1 MHQNDRGVKG
11 GDRLLKMQGKL
22 DRGPVEF
29 KSHIAEQSGE
39 VMAIATT
46 EVISIPPTK
55 SIIGA
60 AGEMTRC
67 GFRRLPVTDAG
78 TKKLRGIV
86 TSGDIINF
94 MGGGDKYHLVEVRHN
109 GNLIAAL
116 NENVRTI
123 MTQQPVTLG
132 YDASISDAVDIITG
146 KKIGG
151 LPIIGRDGALA
162 GIVTERDVLRI
173 LGSQRSPLKV
183 EDVMTTSLRVTAPDC
198 PIAKVTRDMTSYRFR
213 RLPVVSDDVVY
224 GIVTAT
230 DIMRYLGSREVF
242 ARLTTGNVA
251 EVTALPVRTLIAGS
265 LITTTP
271 EKSINEAA
279 REMLKKNIGALPVI
293 EDSRLVGLVTEF
305 DLVRAF
311 ARGESDV
318 RTCYHGNTGPRGVTG
333 CNRCPC
339 PQPDGAPPYLP
350 SSGHGER
357 NPRGDTH
364 EKRYCIPHAERRT
377 RLAAATARPDPGG
390 SPHDRTSCRGS
401 TRYRGQRNCKVIHC
415 TEFQQRAGRG

>member
-1 MHQNDRGVKG
+1 MHQNNRIVKG
-11 GDRLLKMQGKL
+11 DDRLLKMQGKL

-29 KSHIAEQSGE
+29 KSHIAEQEGE

-46 EVISIPPTK
+46 DVISIPPSQ

-60 AGEMTRC
+60 VGQMTKC

-78 TKKLRGIV
+78 TKKLRGII

-132 YDASISDAVDIITG
+132 QDATISNAVDIITK

-151 LPIIGRDGALA
+151 LPIIGRDGTLA
-162 GIVTERDVLRI
+162 GIVTERDVLRV
-173 LGSQRSPLKV
+173 LGNERSPLKV

-198 PIAKVTRDMTSYRFR
+198 PIAKVTKDMTSYRFR
-213 RLPVVSDDVVY
+213 RLPVVSDDVLY

-242 ARLTTGNVA
+242 TRLTTGNVA
-251 EVTALPVRTLIAGS
+251 EVTALPVRTLVAGA

-271 EKSINEAA
+271 DKSINEAA
-279 REMLKKNIGALPVI
+279 REMLSRNIGALPVI
-293 EDSRLVGLVTEF
+293 EDSRLIGLVTEF

-311 ARGESDV
+311 ARG
-318 RTCYHGNTGPRGVTG
+318 
-333 CNRCPC
+333 
-339 PQPDGAPPYLP
+339 
-350 SSGHGER
+350 
-357 NPRGDTH
+357 
-364 EKRYCIPHAERRT
+364 
-377 RLAAATARPDPGG
+377 
-390 SPHDRTSCRGS
+390 
-401 TRYRGQRNCKVIHC
+401 
-415 TEFQQRAGRG
+415 

>member
-29 KSHIAEQSGE
+29 KSHIAEQEGE
-39 VMAIATT
+39 VMTIATT
-46 EVISIPPTK
+46 EVVSIPPTK

-60 AGEMTRC
+60 VEQMTRC

-78 TKKLRGIV
+78 TKKLRGII

-94 MGGGDKYHLVEVRHN
+94 MGGGDKYRLVEVRHN

-123 MTQQPVTLG
+123 MTQRPTTLG
-132 YDASISDAVDIITG
+132 HDACIRDAVEIIIK

-151 LPIIGRDGALA
+151 LPITSCDGALV
-162 GIVTERDVLRI
+162 GIVTERDVLRV
-173 LGSQRSPLKV
+173 LGAERSPLKV

-213 RLPVVSDDVVY
+213 RLPVVSDEVLY

-242 ARLTTGNVA
+242 SRLTTGNIA
-251 EVTALPVRTLIAGS
+251 EVTGLPVRTLVAGS

-271 EKSINEAA
+271 GRSINEAA
-279 REMLKKNIGALPVI
+279 REMLNRNIGALPVI
-293 EDSRLVGLVTEF
+293 EDSRLIGLVTEF

-311 ARGESDV
+311 AR
-318 RTCYHGNTGPRGVTG
+318 R
-333 CNRCPC
+333 
-339 PQPDGAPPYLP
+339 
-350 SSGHGER
+350 
-357 NPRGDTH
+357 
-364 EKRYCIPHAERRT
+364 
-377 RLAAATARPDPGG
+377 
-390 SPHDRTSCRGS
+390 
-401 TRYRGQRNCKVIHC
+401 
-415 TEFQQRAGRG
+415 

>member
-1 MHQNDRGVKG
+1 MHQNGRVVKG
-11 GDRLLKMQGKL
+11 DDRLLKMQGKL

-29 KSHIAEQSGE
+29 KSHIAEQEGE

-46 EVISIPPTK
+46 EVVSIPPTK

-60 AGEMTRC
+60 VEQMTKC

-78 TKKLRGIV
+78 TKKLRGII

-94 MGGGDKYHLVEVRHN
+94 MGGGDKYRLVEVRHN

-132 YDASISDAVDIITG
+132 HDASIRDAVDIITV

-162 GIVTERDVLRI
+162 GIVTERDVLRV
-173 LGSQRSPLKV
+173 LGAERSPLKV

-198 PIAKVTRDMTSYRFR
+198 PISTVTRDMTSYRFR
-213 RLPVVSDDVVY
+213 RLPVVSDEVLY

-242 ARLTTGNVA
+242 ARLTTGNIA
-251 EVTALPVRTLIAGS
+251 EVTGLPVRTLVAGG

-271 EKSINEAA
+271 GRSINEAA

-293 EDSRLVGLVTEF
+293 EDSRLIGLVTEF

-311 ARGESDV
+311 AQG
-318 RTCYHGNTGPRGVTG
+318 
-333 CNRCPC
+333 
-339 PQPDGAPPYLP
+339 
-350 SSGHGER
+350 
-357 NPRGDTH
+357 
-364 EKRYCIPHAERRT
+364 
-377 RLAAATARPDPGG
+377 
-390 SPHDRTSCRGS
+390 
-401 TRYRGQRNCKVIHC
+401 
-415 TEFQQRAGRG
+415 

>member
-94 MGGGDKYHLVEVRHN
+94 MGGGEQYHLVEVRHN

-162 GIVTERDVLRI
+162 GIVTERDVLRM
-173 LGSQRSPLKV
+173 LGSERSPLKV

-198 PIAKVTRDMTSYRFR
+198 PIAKVTRDMTTYRFR

-242 ARLTTGNVA
+242 ARLTTGNIT

-318 RTCYHGNTGPRGVTG
+318 R
-333 CNRCPC
+333 
-339 PQPDGAPPYLP
+339 A
-350 SSGHGER
+350 
-357 NPRGDTH
+357 
-364 EKRYCIPHAERRT
+364 
-377 RLAAATARPDPGG
+377 
-390 SPHDRTSCRGS
+390 
-401 TRYRGQRNCKVIHC
+401 
-415 TEFQQRAGRG
+415 

>member
-1 MHQNDRGVKG
+1 MHQNDRIVKG

-29 KSHIAEQSGE
+29 KSHIAEQEGE
-39 VMAIATT
+39 VMAIATRD
-46 EVISIPPTK
+46 VISIPPTQ

-60 AGEMTRC
+60 VEQMTKC

-94 MGGGDKYHLVEVRHN
+94 MGGGDKYRLVEVRHN

-132 YDASISDAVDIITG
+132 HDATHPAMPLISSRERRS
-146 KKIGG
+146 GG
-151 LPIIGRDGALA
+151 SRSLDRDGALA
-162 GIVTERDVLRI
+162 GIVTERDVLRV
-173 LGSQRSPLKV
+173 LGTERSPLNV

-198 PIAKVTRDMTSYRFR
+198 PIAKVTKDMTSYRFR
-213 RLPVVSDDVVY
+213 RLPVVSDDVLY

-242 ARLTTGNVA
+242 SRLTTGNIA
-251 EVTALPVRTLIAGS
+251 EVTALPVRTLVAGS

-271 EKSINEAA
+271 DKSINEAA
-279 REMLKKNIGALPVI
+279 REMLEQEYRGAPGDRGLPA
-293 EDSRLVGLVTEF
+293 DRAR
-305 DLVRAF
+305 DRVRPCPGICAGVMTVF
-311 ARGESDV
+311 ARDIM
-318 RTCYHGNTGPRGVTG
+318 TCAGPGRIPG
-333 CNRCPC
+333 CNGCPC
-339 PQPDGAPPYLP
+339 PQPDGPAPYLP
-350 SSGHGER
+350 ASRSW
-357 NPRGDTH
+357 
-364 EKRYCIPHAERRT
+364 RT
-377 RLAAATARPDPGG
+377 GPSWG
-390 SPHDRTSCRGS
+390 S
-401 TRYRGQRNCKVIHC
+401 
-415 TEFQQRAGRG
+415 

>member
-1 MHQNDRGVKG
+1 MHQNGGVAKG

-29 KSHIAEQSGE
+29 KSHIVEQEGE

-46 EVISIPPTK
+46 DVVSIPPTK

-60 AGEMTRC
+60 VEQMTMC

-94 MGGGDKYHLVEVRHN
+94 MGGGDKYRLVEVRHN

-116 NENVRTI
+116 NENVRAV

-132 YDASISDAVDIITG
+132 HDARIRDAVAIITE

-162 GIVTERDVLRI
+162 GIVTERDVLRV
-173 LGSQRSPLKV
+173 LGAERSPLAV
-183 EDVMTTSLRVTAPDC
+183 EDIMTTSLRVTAPDC
-198 PIAKVTRDMTSYRFR
+198 PIAKVTRDMTACRFR
-213 RLPVVSDDVVY
+213 RLPVVSDDVLY
-224 GIVTAT
+224 GIITAT

-242 ARLTTGNVA
+242 TRLTTGNIA
-251 EVTALPVRTLIAGS
+251 EVTGLPVRTLVAGG

-271 EKSINEAA
+271 ERSINEAA

-311 ARGESDV
+311 AKG
-318 RTCYHGNTGPRGVTG
+318 
-333 CNRCPC
+333 
-339 PQPDGAPPYLP
+339 
-350 SSGHGER
+350 
-357 NPRGDTH
+357 
-364 EKRYCIPHAERRT
+364 
-377 RLAAATARPDPGG
+377 
-390 SPHDRTSCRGS
+390 
-401 TRYRGQRNCKVIHC
+401 
-415 TEFQQRAGRG
+415 